1 MDTLNALLIRF
12 TVHMDLNNSAHFY
25 YTSIMESTKEQ
36 LIHDIENL
44 LNRYDGLKPTH
55 IDPALL
61 HFMDRQTLISIIDS
75 ILRQQEKTNES
86 NIEWLEQF
94 KKH

>member
-1 MDTLNALLIRF
+1 
-12 TVHMDLNNSAHFY
+12 
-25 YTSIMESTKEQ
+25 MESTKEQ
-36 LIHDIENL
+36 LITDIENL
-44 LNRYDGLKPTH
+44 LNRYEGIKPTH

-61 HFMDRQTLISIIDS
+61 QFLDRNTLLSIIDS

-94 KKH
+94 KQY

>member
-1 MDTLNALLIRF
+1 
-12 TVHMDLNNSAHFY
+12 
-25 YTSIMESTKEQ
+25 MESTKEQ
-36 LIHDIENL
+36 LISDIENL
-44 LNRYDGLKPTH
+44 LNRYDGLRPTH

-61 HFMDRQTLISIIDS
+61 QFMDRNTLLSIIDS

>member
-1 MDTLNALLIRF
+1 
-12 TVHMDLNNSAHFY
+12 
-25 YTSIMESTKEQ
+25 MESTKEQ
-36 LIHDIENL
+36 LILDIENL
-44 LNRYDGLKPTH
+44 LNRYVDLKPTH

-61 HFMDRQTLISIIDS
+61 QFLDKQTLLSIIDS

-94 KKH
+94 KKQ

>member
-1 MDTLNALLIRF
+1 
-12 TVHMDLNNSAHFY
+12 
-25 YTSIMESTKEQ
+25 MESTKEQ
-36 LIHDIENL
+36 LILDIENL

-61 HFMDRQTLISIIDS
+61 QFMDRQTLLSIIDT

>member
-1 MDTLNALLIRF
+1 
-12 TVHMDLNNSAHFY
+12 
-25 YTSIMESTKEQ
+25 MESTKEQ
-36 LIHDIENL
+36 LIIDIENL
-44 LNRYDGLKPTH
+44 LNRYEGVKPTH

-61 HFMDRQTLISIIDS
+61 QFLDRQTLLSIIDS

-94 KKH
+94 KRYS

>member
-1 MDTLNALLIRF
+1 
-12 TVHMDLNNSAHFY
+12 
-25 YTSIMESTKEQ
+25 MESTKEQ
-36 LIHDIENL
+36 LITDIENL
-44 LNRYDGLKPTH
+44 LNRYEGIKPTH

-61 HFMDRQTLISIIDS
+61 QFLDRSTLLSIIDS

-94 KKH
+94 KQY

>member
-1 MDTLNALLIRF
+1 
-12 TVHMDLNNSAHFY
+12 
-25 YTSIMESTKEQ
+25 MESTKEQ
-36 LIHDIENL
+36 LIIDIENL
-44 LNRYDGLKPTH
+44 LNRYEGVKPTH

-61 HFMDRQTLISIIDS
+61 QFLDRNTLLSIIDS

-94 KKH
+94 KQY

>member
-1 MDTLNALLIRF
+1 
-12 TVHMDLNNSAHFY
+12 
-25 YTSIMESTKEQ
+25 MESTKEQ
-36 LIHDIENL
+36 LILDIEKL
-44 LNRYDGLKPTH
+44 LNRYDGLNPTH

-61 HFMDRQTLISIIDS
+61 QFMDRKTLLSIIDS

>member
-1 MDTLNALLIRF
+1 
-12 TVHMDLNNSAHFY
+12 
-25 YTSIMESTKEQ
+25 MESTKEQ
-36 LIHDIENL
+36 LIIDIENL

-61 HFMDRQTLISIIDS
+61 QFLDRQTLLSIIGS

>member
-1 MDTLNALLIRF
+1 
-12 TVHMDLNNSAHFY
+12 
-25 YTSIMESTKEQ
+25 MESTKEQ
-36 LIHDIENL
+36 LILDIENL

-61 HFMDRQTLISIIDS
+61 QFMDRQTLLSIIDT

-94 KKH
+94 KKQ

>member
-1 MDTLNALLIRF
+1 
-12 TVHMDLNNSAHFY
+12 
-25 YTSIMESTKEQ
+25 MESTKEQ

-44 LNRYDGLKPTH
+44 LNRYGGLKPTH

-61 HFMDRQTLISIIDS
+61 HFIDRHTLLSIIDS

>member
-1 MDTLNALLIRF
+1 
-12 TVHMDLNNSAHFY
+12 
-25 YTSIMESTKEQ
+25 MESTKEQ
-36 LIHDIENL
+36 LITDIENL
-44 LNRYDGLKPTH
+44 LNRYEGISPTH

-61 HFMDRQTLISIIDS
+61 QFLDHKTLLNIIDS

>member
-1 MDTLNALLIRF
+1 MKT
-12 TVHMDLNNSAHFY
+12 
-25 YTSIMESTKEQ
+25 TKEQ
-36 LIHDIENL
+36 LIIDIENL

-61 HFMDRQTLISIIDS
+61 QFLDRQTLLSIIDS

>member
-1 MDTLNALLIRF
+1 
-12 TVHMDLNNSAHFY
+12 
-25 YTSIMESTKEQ
+25 MESTKEQ
-36 LIHDIENL
+36 LIIDIENL
-44 LNRYDGLKPTH
+44 LNRYEGLKPTH

-61 HFMDRQTLISIIDS
+61 QFLDRNTLLSIIHS

-94 KKH
+94 KQY